1 MRWVYPFPETS
12 PAWENSDRVPLFPE
26 LLRVG
31 HQKYAEA
38 YPIHLH
44 SHNREYEFVY
54 LQHGNVTWEVDSAL
68 YPMSAGQWF
77 FTRPGELHK
86 ARFNH
91 MEPGHIWWMILTDP
105 ECDPNWF
112 RLDKNE
118 RQIVIYR
125 LQQLPR
131 VFRADPR
138 THEHFARLKQTLI
151 SESPEK
157 TLFARYQLLDIL
169 LRMLQ
174 PAPVKTI
181 EPELRD
187 AIVQSVEQMAQVPEQ
202 RLSVSDMARAVQ
214 ISESHYFKLF
224 HEVFGQ
230 SPASYM
236 DRIRIERA
244 CKLLQTDASVTDI
257 AMDLGYKTSQHFT
270 KVFRKI
276 TGSSPSEWRR
286 GLKST

>member
-12 PAWENSDRVPLFPE
+12 PVWENSGAVSLFPE
-26 LLRVG
+26 LLRIG

-44 SHNREYEFVY
+44 CHNSEYEFVY
-54 LQHGNVTWEVDSAL
+54 LQHGNVTWEVDSTQ
-68 YPMSAGQWF
+68 YPMRAGQWF
-77 FTRPGELHK
+77 YTRPGEPHK

-91 MEPGHIWWMILTDP
+91 MEPGQIWWMIVSDP
-105 ECDPNWF
+105 ARDPNWF

-118 RQIVIYR
+118 RQIVISR

-131 VFRADPR
+131 VFRADPH
-138 THEHFARLKQTLI
+138 THEHFARLKQILI
-151 SESPEK
+151 SENPEEA
-157 TLFARYQLLDIL
+157 LFARYQLLDIL

-174 PAPVKTI
+174 PVSAKTI

-187 AIVQSVEQMAQVPEQ
+187 VIIRSVEQMAQMPEQ
-202 RLSVSDMARAVQ
+202 RYSVADMARAVQ

-224 HEVFGQ
+224 HAVFGQ
-230 SPASYM
+230 SPASYL
-236 DRIRIERA
+236 DRIRVERA

-276 TGSSPSEWRR
+276 TGSSPSEWRKR
-286 GLKST
+286 